1 MNAAAFFQEQG
12 YAIIDLLYPQRVFE
26 IRQALLKK
34 LRETTGIAEITLE
47 KYHEH
52 AIDDEIHTQIQI
64 ALTEFIRSDDLIQRV
79 VLDNRALFE
88 QLIGFDMNIQAQ
100 PYLRITR
107 PGKSKDNIGYH
118 RDTFYGGSPYEI
130 SVVIPFVGLDSGNAL
145 RVQPKSHLIAEKDI
159 PLVQTKSEDVE
170 KGSAK
175 HSMGFL
181 YAPKMIDPTYALHM
195 EPMPLGLGQVL
206 TFSLATL
213 HGTTGNDSV
222 NTRWSVD
229 MRIVARHAPVD
240 LSMRPTYY
248 KQYLASPAT
257 ALSDAYDQVNATPI
271 GKTPGVSSLTPGVE
285 EIGVFPASEASDEKT
300 KWFGFKEKLG
310 NESVTFGPYFAFQ
323 LRHTPRHILY
333 SLAYHKFAAKMI
345 GNKKDILD
353 IGCSEGLG
361 TMLLAEFAN
370 YVLGIDIDAPAIES
384 ANKNFAREN
393 VEFVAGDILT
403 ANVRRDFDAAVSFDV
418 IEHIYPEHA
427 AAFIDAYADHL
438 KPEGIAIIGT
448 PNITSNVYANART
461 QSGHVNLYSAERL
474 KEEMG
479 RRFENVFMFSV
490 NDEVI
495 HTGFS
500 PMAHYLLAMGVGVK
514 K

>member
-118 RDTFYGGSPYEI
+118 RDTFYGGAPYEI
-130 SVVIPFVGLDSGNAL
+130 SVGIPFVGLDTGNAL
-145 RVQPKSHLIAEKDI
+145 RVQPKSHLIPEKDI
-159 PLVQTKSEDVE
+159 PLIQTKSEDVE
-170 KGSAK
+170 KGSTK
-175 HSMGFL
+175 HKLGFL
-181 YAPKMIDPTYALHM
+181 YAPKIIDPAY
-195 EPMPLGLGQVL
+195 PLDMQPVPLELGQVL
-206 TFSLATL
+206 AFSLATL
-213 HGTTGNDSV
+213 HGSIGNESV

-240 LSMRPTYY
+240 LSLRPTYY
-248 KQYLASPAT
+248 NQYLSSPAT
-257 ALSDAYDQVNATPI
+257 ALSDAYEEANATSESPFAKAT
-271 GKTPGVSSLTPGVE
+271 GDAL
-285 EIGVFPASEASDEKT
+285 PASQESAESS
-300 KWFGFKEKLG
+300 KWFGFKELLG
-310 NESVTFGPYFAFQ
+310 NESVTFGPYFSFQ
-323 LRHTPRHILY
+323 LKHTPRHVLY

-345 GNKKDILD
+345 GNNKEILD

-361 TMLLAEFAN
+361 TMLLAEFAT
-370 YVLGIDIDAPAIES
+370 YVLGVDIDAPAIES
-384 ANKNFAREN
+384 AKKNFGREN
-393 VEFVAGDILT
+393 VEFQAADILT
-403 ANVRRDFDAAVSFDV
+403 APIRGNFDAAVSFDV

-427 AAFIDAYADHL
+427 AAFIDTYADHL
-438 KPEGIAIIGT
+438 KPDGIAIVGT
-448 PNITSNVYANART
+448 PNITSNQYANART

-474 KEEMG
+474 KEELG

-500 PMAHYLLAMGVGVK
+500 PMAHYLIAMGVGVK
-514 K
+514 P